1 MMKGINLGYTD
12 FLDITNQ
19 NQSKTER
26 LLSGGLECL

>member
-1 MMKGINLGYTD
+1 MMKGING

-19 NQSKTER
+19 NQSKTEW